1 MRPRVALDP
10 VGQGG
15 ISDREPIGAV
25 MSSQPIAILP
35 SLSVAYRLLL
45 ANWQRF
51 VLAGLPFTLAYAI
64 KLWLGQMAQS
74 AELTGFWLT
83 LDAVALIALTVGS
96 LAFSAMAFRLAVRG
110 EYDGRFGL
118 RLSADEWRLFVVA
131 MLNAALVLIV
141 ALLAAMFAI
150 VVFGTVAAGAVERAG
165 IDARETG
172 IDLPM
177 AMQYLTTADWVAVGA
192 VNVLALLLVGWLVAR
207 LCLSFPASFA
217 QRSVRVLSV
226 WSLSEGQAWRILASI
241 VAALAPL
248 VIVEIGLY
256 EAVCAI
262 LGERPLMVPVVLGED
277 LLTEGGFVRIPEYLR
292 LTGLFAIFNLPVVA
306 GLYAHFHTLRAP
318 ASE

>member
-1 MRPRVALDP
+1 
-10 VGQGG
+10 
-15 ISDREPIGAV
+15 
-25 MSSQPIAILP
+25 MSSQPIAVLP
-35 SLSVAYRLLL
+35 SVSAAYRLLV

-96 LAFSAMAFRLAVRG
+96 LAFSAMTFRLAVRD
-110 EYDGRFGL
+110 EYDGQWGL

-165 IDARETG
+165 IDAEATG

-177 AMQYLTTADWVAVGA
+177 AMQYLTTADWTAVWV
-192 VNVLALLLVGWLVAR
+192 VNGLALLLVGWLVAR

-226 WSLSEGQAWRILASI
+226 WSLSEGQAWRILTTML
-241 VAALAPL
+241 VALAPL
-248 VIVEIGLY
+248 VAVEIALY
-256 EAVCAI
+256 ELVSAL
-262 LGERPLMVPVVLGED
+262 LGDRLLMVPVALGDD
-277 LLTEGGFVRIPEYLR
+277 LLTAGGFVRIPEYLR
-292 LTGLFAIFNLPVVA
+292 LTGLFAIVNLPVVA
-306 GLYAHFHTLRAP
+306 GLYAHFHTLRVPDNA
-318 ASE
+318 